1 MARPQTD
8 IEAGRQLL
16 LDQVEDLV
24 RKRGS
29 ADIAMNELAAAA
41 GMSPSNL
48 YRFFESKEAL
58 FEAVA
63 EKWFADKIAIMEEV
77 TASDLPVRDK
87 LYSFFARRFV
97 VMSERFNEDPELFTS
112 YCELGE
118 QHFEVVRGYVDLGDH
133 YLAMIIAEALDAGY
147 FGELSIDEAVSLIN
161 QMVSPYCMPDAQ
173 VHIGHKLSEAKLAK
187 IIDTIFVGLGH
198 SYEASAPA
206 AHIKIVS

>member
-63 EKWFADKIAIMEEV
+63 EKWFAEKVAIMEDV
-77 TASDLPVRDK
+77 TSSDLPVRDK

-97 VMSERFNEDPELFTS
+97 VMSERFNDDPELFRS

-147 FGELSIDEAVSLIN
+147 FGELLIDEAVSLIN

-187 IIDTIFVGLGH
+187 IIDTIFIGLGH
-198 SYEASAPA
+198 SYEASAPT

>member
-8 IEAGRQLL
+8 IDAGRELL
-16 LDQVEDLV
+16 LDHVEDLV

-97 VMSERFNEDPELFTS
+97 VMSARFDEDPDLFKS
-112 YCELGE
+112 YCELGQ

-133 YLAMIIAEALDAGY
+133 YLAMIIAEALDVGY
-147 FGELSIDEAVSLIN
+147 FGALSIDEAVSLIN
-161 QMVSPYCMPDAQ
+161 QMVSPYCMPEAQ
-173 VHIGHKLSEAKLAK
+173 VHIGHKLTEAKLAK

>member
-8 IEAGRQLL
+8 IDAGRELL
-16 LDQVEDLV
+16 LDQVEELV

-48 YRFFESKEAL
+48 YRFFENKEAL
-58 FEAVA
+58 MEAVA

-87 LYSFFARRFV
+87 LFAFFARRFV
-97 VMSERFNEDPELFTS
+97 VMNARFDEEPELFKS

-118 QHFEVVRGYVDLGDH
+118 QYIDVIRGYIDLGDH
-133 YLAMIIAEALDAGY
+133 YLSVIVAEALDAGY
-147 FGELSIDEAVSLIN
+147 FGDLSIDEAVSLIN
-161 QMVSPYCMPDAQ
+161 QMVNPYCVPDALI
-173 VHIGHKLSEAKLAK
+173 HIGHKLSEEKLSK
-187 IIDTIFVGLGH
+187 IIDTIFIGLGH
-198 SYEASAPA
+198 AYEAKAQTS
-206 AHIKIVS
+206 HIKIVS

>member
-8 IEAGRQLL
+8 IDAGRELL
-16 LDQVEDLV
+16 LNQVEELV

-58 FEAVA
+58 LEAVA

-87 LYSFFARRFV
+87 LFAFFARRFV
-97 VMSERFNEDPELFTS
+97 VLNARFNADPELFKS

-118 QHFEVVRGYVDLGDH
+118 QYIEVIRGYVDLGDH
-133 YLAMIIAEALDAGY
+133 YLAMIIAEAMDEGY
-147 FGELSIDEAVSLIN
+147 FGELSIDEALSLIN
-161 QMVSPYCMPDAQ
+161 QMVSPYCMPDALI
-173 VHIGHKLSEAKLAK
+173 HIGPKLSEAKLSQ
-187 IIDTIFVGLGH
+187 IIDTIFIGLGH
-198 SYEASAPA
+198 GYEAKAQTP
-206 AHIKIVS
+206 HIKIVS

>member
-8 IEAGRQLL
+8 IEAGRELL
-16 LDQVEDLV
+16 LDQVEELV
-24 RKRGS
+24 RRRGS

-58 FEAVA
+58 LEAVA

-87 LYSFFARRFV
+87 LFSFFARRFV
-97 VMSERFNEDPELFTS
+97 VMNTRLNEEPELFKS

-118 QHFEVVRGYVDLGDH
+118 QYIDVIRGYIDLGDH
-133 YLAMIIAEALDAGY
+133 YLAGIVAEALDEGY
-147 FGELSIDEAVSLIN
+147 FGNLSIDEAVSLIN
-161 QMVSPYCMPDAQ
+161 QMVSPYCMPEQ
-173 VHIGHKLSEAKLAK
+173 LIHIGHKLSVEKLAK
-187 IIDTIFVGLGH
+187 IIDTIFIGLGH
-198 SYEASAPA
+198 EYKAKAHP

>member
-1 MARPQTD
+1 MARPLTD
-8 IEAGRQLL
+8 IEAGRALL
-16 LDQVEDLV
+16 LDQVEELV

-58 FEAVA
+58 MEAVA
-63 EKWFADKIAIMEEV
+63 EKWFADKVAIMEEV

-87 LYSFFARRFV
+87 LLSFFARRFA
-97 VMSERFNEDPELFTS
+97 VMNARFNEEPELFKS

-118 QHFEVVRGYVDLGDH
+118 QNIDVIRGYIDLGDH
-133 YLAMIIAEALDAGY
+133 YLSMIVAEALDAGY
-147 FGELSIDEAVSLIN
+147 LGDLSIDEAVSLIN
-161 QMVSPYCMPDAQ
+161 QMVSPYCMPEPLT
-173 VHIGHKLSEAKLAK
+173 HIGHKLSEAKLAK

-198 SYEASAPA
+198 AYEAKTQQ